1 MIDGA
6 LILLDTL
13 NLDRHLE
20 VESGAYGYRRLKALG
35 EIEDAISNE

>member
-20 VESGAYGYRRLKALG
+20 VESGAYGYCRLKGLG
-35 EIEDAISNE
+35 EIEDVISNE